1 MPRDWLKS
9 TVFTKWGAI
18 WLYLQDPET
27 RILIAAENERLAGRF
42 LHWIQQQ
49 LMNNRFLREMYPE
62 LKQID
67 SAWSRSHRWSA
78 SECDLPRTGTY
89 SEPTFTAIGVGGA
102 AQSGHYTQ
110 VLIDDLVGKKAKESL
125 LVLESV
131 LRWFDNTPEL
141 LVQPHK
147 DMGNPSSIH
156 IHGCLTA
163 DTDILLSSGKWK
175 KIIDICPGDSVVSF
189 DGESVSNNKATAFIP
204 QGVDDVFTVK
214 TKYSSVKANARHPFL
229 KLSGDKVDWVRT
241 DCLKAGDKIIASGEI
256 ETGVGRSGR
265 YVSAETFPWLLGM
278 LVGDG
283 SITPHRTTMAVCIAR
298 SVYQELT
305 DKTVNSIVDVT
316 GRKPKVR
323 DNAIYVWN
331 KEFGKFLL
339 DEIGVARGAKNKRVP
354 QCVYSWPVGDRVD
367 FIRGLLDADGIKD
380 KRSRDYYTLFSCSKG
395 LAEDIK
401 LLAKTS
407 GISCGSVRHRRR
419 SCMLP
424 GGRGPVVGDEYS
436 IGVNFLAKNLGSNKE
451 FRVEKIVSI
460 TPSGREPVYD
470 LSIDGARNFVANGL
484 FAHNTFWFPGDFLC
498 YVRDKYPEF
507 QFKVVP
513 CRKRDP
519 KSKFSNLEYVQNPE
533 AEIGE
538 SNWDQFPTEYYVQ
551 MQANPEKNIDYWA
564 QHMNDPEQAS
574 ELTNFDT
581 AWLKYYDIIEKEGHK
596 YIVCEGDKEEFRIG
610 SFPFYQFIDPGGFS
624 DKRLTKTGS
633 RFATLMG
640 GQPPGTRKKI
650 VLYARAF
657 RFKEPD
663 KAIDEV
669 FKCTEAFKPSLP
681 VVLRQE
687 VYGQQRYI
695 LMDIKKSAEKRHIPV
710 RVVELEADEKKDS
723 KALSIDAL
731 KDPMFR
737 GEIYVHRDMKDLIS
751 EIQVYPNGLT
761 CDLLDLLSQIN
772 KTYWKRNEPKEQPP
786 RPPSSKTAWGVTN
799 RTGY

>member
-1 MPRDWLKS
+1 LKQDSSSSLVLSWVALRELSNRSFFNFVRIVNPAPPGCAPIDRFIHKPLCDFFQAGGSYRKVIAMPRDWLKS

-156 IHGCLTA
+156 IHG
-163 DTDILLSSGKWK
+163 
-175 KIIDICPGDSVVSF
+175 
-189 DGESVSNNKATAFIP
+189 
-204 QGVDDVFTVK
+204 
-214 TKYSSVKANARHPFL
+214 
-229 KLSGDKVDWVRT
+229 
-241 DCLKAGDKIIASGEI
+241 
-256 ETGVGRSGR
+256 
-265 YVSAETFPWLLGM
+265 
-278 LVGDG
+278 
-283 SITPHRTTMAVCIAR
+283 
-298 SVYQELT
+298 
-305 DKTVNSIVDVT
+305 
-316 GRKPKVR
+316 
-323 DNAIYVWN
+323 
-331 KEFGKFLL
+331 
-339 DEIGVARGAKNKRVP
+339 
-354 QCVYSWPVGDRVD
+354 
-367 FIRGLLDADGIKD
+367 
-380 KRSRDYYTLFSCSKG
+380 
-395 LAEDIK
+395 
-401 LLAKTS
+401 
-407 GISCGSVRHRRR
+407 
-419 SCMLP
+419 
-424 GGRGPVVGDEYS
+424 
-436 IGVNFLAKNLGSNKE
+436 
-451 FRVEKIVSI
+451 
-460 TPSGREPVYD
+460 
-470 LSIDGARNFVANGL
+470 
-484 FAHNTFWFPGDFLC
+484 TFWFPGDFLC